1 MYYNAALGSCLTIIL
16 ITVDYL
22 RKFNTDNFQRKLLI
36 IILSAAFVSVVFDF
50 AYHIL
55 GDIHNENTNRYMYFV
70 VSVYMISRNFVYY
83 TSVAFI
89 DYFSHGS
96 APRSKK
102 IFYAICV
109 FISIFAVSVILNLP
123 FGYYFSISPDNIYVP
138 GKLFPVLL
146 LISYATIIIII
157 ADIILAPK
165 HFKQVHV
172 FLLIIFV
179 FIIAA
184 GATIDILLKTTS
196 LIWPCIT
203 LVILYIYFF
212 IIKSDSK
219 IDSLTGIGNR
229 YSFNE
234 LVNKLSKQN
243 AREEYTFVMID
254 IDRFKDINDT
264 LGHLEGDNALRD
276 TAAIIKGC
284 IRHTDFAA
292 RFGGDEFVLVTRA
305 GNDMK
310 RIIDRINESIAVQ
323 NQKCARPYQLYISW
337 GYDIYTTNSGQSIQ
351 EFLAH
356 IDNLMYQHKE
366 SHRKTIP
373 SVITHN
379 GAKNV

>member
-36 IILSAAFVSVVFDF
+36 IILSAVFVSVILDF

-55 GDIHNENTNRYMYFV
+55 SDIHNESASRYMYFV
-70 VSVYMISRNFVYY
+70 VSAYMISRNFAYY

-89 DYFSHGS
+89 DYFSHGN

-123 FGYYFSISPDNIYVP
+123 FGYYFSISSDNVYMP
-138 GKLFPVLL
+138 GKLFPALL
-146 LISYATIIIII
+146 LLNYATIIIII

-165 HFKQVHV
+165 HFKQVRV
-172 FLLIIFV
+172 FLLIVFV
-179 FIIAA
+179 IIIAA
-184 GATIDILLKTTS
+184 GATIDTLLEVTS
-196 LIWPCIT
+196 LTWPCAT
-203 LVILYIYFF
+203 LAILYIYFF

-234 LVNKLSKQN
+234 FVNKLSRQN

-276 TAAIIKGC
+276 TAVIIKSC

-305 GNDMK
+305 ENAMK

-323 NQKCARPYQLYISW
+323 NQKRVRPYQLYISW
-337 GYDIYTTNSGQSIQ
+337 GYDVYTTNSGQSIQ

-366 SHRKTIP
+366 SRRKTIL
-373 SVITHN
+373 SVITRN
-379 GAKNV
+379 GTKNV